1 MIKVRHAAERGKTKT
16 NWLDS
21 SHTFSFDRYY
31 DPHYPGFRALLVIN
45 EDFVAPA
52 QGFGTHFHDNM
63 EILSYVIEGSLE
75 HRDSTGASG
84 VLRPDE
90 LQRMSAGTGVRHSEF
105 NSSSTEPVHFL
116 QIWISPE
123 REGLSPEY
131 EQRGFSQSE
140 REGRLR
146 LMASRGGRDGTVT
159 IHQSVSLYDCSLK
172 SGRQITQPLDTGR
185 YAWVQVIE
193 GSIGVNGAELQA
205 GDGAALSE
213 ELSIE
218 ISARADSLFLL
229 FDLE

>member
-31 DPHYPGFRALLVIN
+31 DLHYSGFRALLVIN

-63 EILSYVIEGSLE
+63 
-75 HRDSTGASG
+75 
-84 VLRPDE
+84 
-90 LQRMSAGTGVRHSEF
+90 
-105 NSSSTEPVHFL
+105 
-116 QIWISPE
+116 
-123 REGLSPEY
+123 
-131 EQRGFSQSE
+131 
-140 REGRLR
+140 
-146 LMASRGGRDGTVT
+146 
-159 IHQSVSLYDCSLK
+159 
-172 SGRQITQPLDTGR
+172 
-185 YAWVQVIE
+185 E

-218 ISARADSLFLL
+218 ISARADSLFFCCLTSNRS
-229 FDLE
+229 DR